1 MGLSGGFG
9 LGVNVDHVA
18 TIRQARGTSYPDP
31 VLAALEAERAGAD
44 LITVHLREDRRHIQE
59 HDVKRLLAALGVRLN
74 LEMAATSAMVDLAV
88 ELQPQDCCLVPER
101 RAELTTEGGL
111 NVRAHAVTL
120 MRVQRQLEQ
129 AGIRT
134 AFFVDPDPE
143 TLRCVAELGG
153 RVVELHTG
161 AYAESKDPQKQAAQL
176 HKLHQAAELAWTLGL
191 EVHAG
196 HGLHLD
202 NVAPVAALLPITE
215 LNIGHAIVA
224 RALFVGMHQAVAEMK
239 ARCLAAR
246 PSPKERGS

>member
-1 MGLSGGFG
+1 MGGSFS

-18 TIRQARGTSYPDP
+18 TLRQARGTAYPDP
-31 VLAALEAERAGAD
+31 VLAAQEAERAGAD

-59 HDVKRLLAALGVRLN
+59 HDVTRLRAVLGVRLN
-74 LEMAATSAMVDLAV
+74 LEMAATSAMVDFAV
-88 ELQPQDCCLVPER
+88 ALRPQDCCLVPER

-111 NVRAHAVTL
+111 DVRAHEQAL
-120 MRVQRQLEQ
+120 ARVQRRLDE
-129 AGIRT
+129 ADIRT
-134 AFFVDPDPE
+134 AFFVDPDPD
-143 TLRCVAELGG
+143 TLRCVAGIGG

-161 AYAESKDPQKQAAQL
+161 AYAEAATTQQAAMLL
-176 HKLHQAAELAWTLGL
+176 HELGKAAELAMMLGL

-202 NVAPVAALLPITE
+202 NVMPVAALATITE

-239 ARCLAAR
+239 ACCLAAR
-246 PSPKERGS
+246 HLDGEGRP